1 MAHKGERYKQMPT
14 LWHIGW
20 GYPCEVM
27 RKRKG
32 ERRWTRRGHGVLTMA
47 TARRWSRLQAQGK
60 AIIRRDVNYEVSIQ
74 FGISRVPKRSEWAR

>member
-1 MAHKGERYKQMPT
+1 MAHKGDRYHQVPT

-32 ERRWTRRGHGVLTMA
+32 QKRWTREGHYVLTMA
-47 TARRWSRLQAQGK
+47 TALRWKRLEAQGR
-60 AIIRRDVNYEVSIQ
+60 ALVRRNVNYEAMIQ
-74 FGISRVPKRSEWAR
+74 MGISGVPKRAEWAR